1 MKIFLILS
9 MIMVTSSLAIA
20 GGETLDEKKE
30 KARETAAEITQMRS
44 ERARDVIGSETG
56 ITPAIFKEV
65 CGKVGKRAKEIAK
78 ENGFRIRHA
87 AVKNRNP
94 KNAATEEELEIIE
107 RFAEDT
113 SLKESTGSAVIEGR
127 EHYRHTAPI
136 YVEKACLACHGD
148 KDKRPAFIKEK
159 YPNDRAY
166 GFKEGDLRGIISVS
180 FPL

>member
-1 MKIFLILS
+1 MKILLTIV
-9 MIMVTSSLAIA
+9 IIAVTASVAFA
-20 GGETLDEKKE
+20 GGETLRGKKTAAKE
-30 KARETAAEITQMRS
+30 AAAEITRMRS
-44 ERARDVIGSETG
+44 ERARDVINSETE

-94 KNAATEEELEIIE
+94 KNAATEDELKIIE
-107 RFAEDT
+107 GLVVDA
-113 SLKESTGSAVIEGR
+113 SLKESTGTVMLGGE
-127 EHYRHTAPI
+127 EYYRYTAPI

-159 YPNDRAY
+159 YPDDKAY
-166 GFKEGDLRGIISVS
+166 GFKEGDLRGIISVL